1 MMYTV
6 ERRHCCVGGGRQT
19 LFRLTYEVSYIDDLQ
34 LWRCFLVRAEEVGA
48 SVAERDVLNISGLAP
63 ALQMGGLAIAPG
75 LAA

>member
-1 MMYTV
+1 MIYTV

-34 LWRCFLVRAEEVGA
+34 LWRCFLVRAEEIGA
-48 SVAERDVLNISGLAP
+48 SAAERDVLSMSDLAP
-63 ALQMGGLAIAPG
+63 GLQIGAVAIAPG